1 MKKGLQKTLLFLL
14 ILASF
19 LCGFCSPATAKLKE
33 KRILFISS
41 YSYAWDTV
49 QIQIEGIKA
58 GLGDDV
64 VIDYEFMDT
73 KRFPD
78 EESLQIF
85 YDGLKYRLERLEPYD
100 VVILGDDAALKFAM
114 EHQEELFSGIPLV
127 FEGINN
133 EAYAMEAAEDPLV
146 TGVLEKLSFQKNID
160 FALTLYPDAN
170 QVVAILDDSITGEA
184 ERKSFYTNAAS
195 YPELAFSE
203 INTSQLTQKELKEA
217 LSSIAENTILI
228 YIVMTEDADGN
239 QYTSKQSVQMV
250 AKYASVPALRMVS
263 GGIGN
268 GLLGGNIVS
277 MELSGKIAAQMATE
291 IAGGKDSS
299 EYDVVVDSPNIFC
312 IDEAV
317 MRKYNLD
324 LSLIPEDATIVN
336 HTPTFLER
344 NKEAILPVTVIIL
357 LFAIVLLLLFRS
369 YQKQTLLNHK
379 LKKDSSQFEKNS
391 LSDALTGLPNRT
403 KLFADLSELALSNAA
418 YTLLMFDIDS
428 FKQIND
434 TYGHICGDT
443 VLKEMGVRL
452 TNITDDCFDCY
463 RLAGDEFICVLK
475 SYRKDKIDIYVK
487 RCLEQFTTDFQ
498 LTKDTAIPVHVSL
511 GIAICPDDSTEAMK
525 LLEYADQA
533 MYSVKKSGKNS
544 YRYYS
549 DLKE

>member
-19 LCGFCSPATAKLKE
+19 LCGFCSPAAAKLKE

-85 YDGLKYRLERLEPYD
+85 YDGLSYRLERLEPYD

-114 EHQEELFSGIPLV
+114 EHQEDLFSDIPLV

-160 FALTLYPDAN
+160 FALTLYPDAT

-263 GGIGN
+263 GEIGN

-291 IAGGKDSS
+291 IAGGKNPS
-299 EYDVVVDSPNIFC
+299 EYNVVVDSPNIFY
-312 IDEAV
+312 INEAV

-336 HTPTFLER
+336 HTPTFRER

-403 KLFADLSELALSNAA
+403 KLFADLSELTLSNAA
-418 YTLLMFDIDS
+418 YTLFMFDIDS

-443 VLKEMGVRL
+443 VLKEMGARL

-475 SYRKDKIDIYVK
+475 SYRKDKIDIYIK
-487 RCLEQFTTDFQ
+487 QCLDQFTTDFQ